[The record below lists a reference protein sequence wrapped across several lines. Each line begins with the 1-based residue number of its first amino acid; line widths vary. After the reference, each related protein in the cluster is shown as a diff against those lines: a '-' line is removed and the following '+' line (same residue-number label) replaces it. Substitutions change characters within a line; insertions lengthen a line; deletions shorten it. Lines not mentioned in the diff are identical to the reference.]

1 MLMKNDYLT
10 KSIWREQDYYSHVP
24 LATPV
29 VIDDYFYFRKIDNAA
44 DCLSIYRRAT
54 LGQDVGEVPSGDSET
69 VFSLKDLVLYYEQ
82 YGKFDERIRTFCE
95 KVTEL
100 VKLGDHQNLLHS
112 FQIHRISNEFGNA
125 NLVVLAFDLN

>member
-54 LGQDVGEVPSGDSET
+54 LGQDVGEVPSDDSET
-69 VFSLKDLVLYYEQ
+69 VFSLKDLVLYYET
-82 YGKFDERIRTFCE
+82 YAKFDERIRTFCE

-112 FQIHRISNEFGNA
+112 FQIHRI
-125 NLVVLAFDLN
+125 